1 MFEKLLKILKIT
13 DEITSVIRSNSD
25 KNKLLEKVDESVKEK
40 LWPNLGG
47 ASVFVLWCSCIL
59 SDIIKSPKRT
69 NPPWTFWYASSKH
82 IPYSNKLPSQFV
94 TNTPY
99 VSPLKN
105 CRTVVRQFLY
115 YGVRVPT
122 TRNNKNSEADIYLLR
137 YFGTLEGTS
146 SKHTP
151 CLNNFAEQ
159 NRNKHF
165 VCFSSPHKVKDF
177 VGTPK

>member
-40 LWPNLGG
+40 LWLNLGG
-47 ASVFVLWCSCIL
+47 ASVFVYGVLAYFHN
-59 SDIIKSPKRT
+59 IIKTRNILKNIPR
-69 NPPWTFWYASSKH
+69 FWYASSKH

-122 TRNNKNSEADIYLLR
+122 TQNNKNSEADKYLLR
-137 YFGTLEGTS
+137 YFGTLEGTR
-146 SKHTP
+146 TP
-151 CLNNFAEQ
+151 DLLVRSQSLYPAELPA
-159 NRNKHF
+159 HICVALF
-165 VCFSSPHKVKDF
+165 VLQ
-177 VGTPK
+177 

>member
-13 DEITSVIRSNSD
+13 DEIISVIRSNSD

-40 LWPNLGG
+40 LWLNLGG
-47 ASVFVLWCSCIL
+47 ASVFV
-59 SDIIKSPKRT
+59 
-69 NPPWTFWYASSKH
+69 
-82 IPYSNKLPSQFV
+82 
-94 TNTPY
+94 
-99 VSPLKN
+99 
-105 CRTVVRQFLY
+105 

-122 TRNNKNSEADIYLLR
+122 TQNNKNSEADKYLLR

-165 VCFSSPHKVKDF
+165 VCFSSPHKVFDF

>member
-1 MFEKLLKILKIT
+1 MQAFANNHFVCF
-13 DEITSVIRSNSD
+13 SSQ
-25 KNKLLEKVDESVKEK
+25 
-40 LWPNLGG
+40 NLPYGG
-47 ASVFVLWCSCIL
+47 ASDFVYGVLAHHHN
-59 SDIIKSPKRT
+59 IIKSPKRT

-122 TRNNKNSEADIYLLR
+122 TLKIIKIAKQINICFAILVRWKGLRRNTLR
-137 YFGTLEGTS
+137 
-146 SKHTP
+146 
-151 CLNNFAEQ
+151 
-159 NRNKHF
+159 
-165 VCFSSPHKVKDF
+165 V
-177 VGTPK
+177 

>member
-13 DEITSVIRSNSD
+13 DEITSAIRSDSD

-47 ASVFVLWCSCIL
+47 ASDFVYGVLAYFHN
-59 SDIIKSPKRT
+59 IIKTRNILKNIPR
-69 NPPWTFWYASSKH
+69 FWYASSKH

-122 TRNNKNSEADIYLLR
+122 TRNNNKKAIRYKYLMAFLVR
-137 YFGTLEGTS
+137 WKGLEPPTYW
-146 SKHTP
+146 
-151 CLNNFAEQ
+151 
-159 NRNKHF
+159 F
-165 VCFSSPHKVKDF
+165 VASHSIQLSYGHIFF
-177 VGTPK
+177 

>member
-1 MFEKLLKILKIT
+1 MLFTELLLKK
-13 DEITSVIRSNSD
+13 
-25 KNKLLEKVDESVKEK
+25 
-40 LWPNLGG
+40 
-47 ASVFVLWCSCIL
+47 
-59 SDIIKSPKRT
+59 
-69 NPPWTFWYASSKH
+69 SKH

-105 CRTVVRQFLY
+105 CRTVVRLVETHSVIKAKCKHLPTITSYVSPLKICRTVVRQILY

-122 TRNNKNSEADIYLLR
+122 TRNNKNSEVDKYLLR

-165 VCFSSPHKVKDF
+165 VCFSSPHKVFDF

>member
-1 MFEKLLKILKIT
+1 MQAFANNHFVCF
-13 DEITSVIRSNSD
+13 SSQ
-25 KNKLLEKVDESVKEK
+25 
-40 LWPNLGG
+40 NLPYGG
-47 ASVFVLWCSCIL
+47 ASDFVYGVLAYFHN
-59 SDIIKSPKRT
+59 IIKTRNILKNIPR
-69 NPPWTFWYASSKH
+69 FWYASSKH

-137 YFGTLEGTS
+137 YFGTLEGTR
-146 SKHTP
+146 TP
-151 CLNNFAEQ
+151 DLLVRSQSLYPAELPA
-159 NRNKHF
+159 HICVALF
-165 VCFSSPHKVKDF
+165 VLQ
-177 VGTPK
+177 

>member
-1 MFEKLLKILKIT
+1 MKLHLLSGAIQIKTNCLKKLMKALKKSCGRIL
-13 DEITSVIRSNSD
+13 VVRQFLYMVCCAHHHN
-25 KNKLLEKVDESVKEK
+25 
-40 LWPNLGG
+40 
-47 ASVFVLWCSCIL
+47 
-59 SDIIKSPKRT
+59 IIKSPKRT

-137 YFGTLEGTS
+137 YFGTLEGTR
-146 SKHTP
+146 TP
-151 CLNNFAEQ
+151 DLLVRSQSLYPAELPA
-159 NRNKHF
+159 RICVALF
-165 VCFSSPHKVKDF
+165 VLQ
-177 VGTPK
+177 

>member
-1 MFEKLLKILKIT
+1 MKLHMLSGAIQIKTNCLKKLMKALKKSCGRIL
-13 DEITSVIRSNSD
+13 E
-25 KNKLLEKVDESVKEK
+25 
-40 LWPNLGG
+40 
-47 ASVFVLWCSCIL
+47 
-59 SDIIKSPKRT
+59 
-69 NPPWTFWYASSKH
+69 
-82 IPYSNKLPSQFV
+82 
-94 TNTPY
+94 
-99 VSPLKN
+99 
-105 CRTVVRQFLY
+105 VRQFLY

-122 TRNNKNSEADIYLLR
+122 TRNNKNSEADKYLLR

-165 VCFSSPHKVKDF
+165 VCFSSPHKVFDF

>member
-1 MFEKLLKILKIT
+1 MLFTELPLKK
-13 DEITSVIRSNSD
+13 
-25 KNKLLEKVDESVKEK
+25 
-40 LWPNLGG
+40 
-47 ASVFVLWCSCIL
+47 
-59 SDIIKSPKRT
+59 
-69 NPPWTFWYASSKH
+69 SKH

-99 VSPLKN
+99 VSPLKI
-105 CRTVVRQFLY
+105 CRTVVRQILY

-122 TRNNKNSEADIYLLR
+122 TRNNKNSEVDKYLLR

>member
-1 MFEKLLKILKIT
+1 MKLHLLSGAIQIKTNCLKKLMKALKKSCGRILVVRQFLYT
-13 DEITSVIRSNSD
+13 VCCAHHHN
-25 KNKLLEKVDESVKEK
+25 
-40 LWPNLGG
+40 
-47 ASVFVLWCSCIL
+47 
-59 SDIIKSPKRT
+59 IIKSQKRT

-122 TRNNKNSEADIYLLR
+122 TLKIIKKPSGIN
-137 YFGTLEGTS
+137 T
-146 SKHTP
+146 
-151 CLNNFAEQ
+151 
-159 NRNKHF
+159 
-165 VCFSSPHKVKDF
+165 
-177 VGTPK
+177 